1 MIGKTISHYE
11 ILDKLGQGGMGI
23 VYKAR
28 DTKLN
33 RTVAIKFL
41 PAIVGITEE
50 EKARFINEAQSA
62 SALDHPNICTIHAIE
77 ETKDGRL
84 FIVMAY
90 YDGKPLNKL
99 IEERPLP
106 LPAVVDYALQI
117 ASGLGKAH
125 DKEITHRDLKP
136 ANILITG
143 EDKIKIIDFGLAK
156 AAGQAMLTKTGTT
169 LGTYPYMSPEQAQGE
184 RADYRSDIWS
194 LGVLMY
200 EMVTGRRPFKSEYE
214 SALVYS
220 ILNEDPEPVTA
231 LRSGVPME
239 LERIISKC
247 LEKVPG
253 NRYQRTDDL
262 IVDLRRVSNELSG
275 TTIKSETENKS
286 SVKTSVI
293 TERIPGR
300 LSITKILAI
309 SSAAVL
315 LIIAGIIYFTSNRS
329 DVFDLTRSIAVLPL
343 ENLSLDPDDAFFAA
357 GIHEDIIIQ
366 LSQIGSMQVIARS
379 SVMNY
384 QPGQRNIQ
392 NISHELGVQ
401 SILEGSVRR
410 AADRVRVAV
419 TLTDAL
425 TNRTLWANTFD
436 RDFTDIFTIQSEIAL
451 EIARALEA
459 RLTPSEELQIA
470 MQPTENAHAYELYM
484 RARDYL
490 NHPGALENNFRMA
503 ESLLN
508 RSIEH
513 DADFANAYA
522 LLSRVYTSLFWFN
535 YDIGQDVL
543 DNALMNAEK
552 ALELQPNLA
561 DSYMALGYY
570 HYQGHRNYSKALE
583 NFNTALGYQPN
594 NADIISSIG
603 FVERRLG
610 NFEESIAMVDKA
622 ISLDPR
628 NLNLLFNN
636 AQSKMLTRRHEA
648 AEQDYLRVLEFAP
661 NLPVI
666 KVLISLNRILW
677 KADSD
682 AVKNFFADNPE
693 LREVVTGDW
702 MRLQMLIGDFE
713 GILQT
718 LEKVPKEIYVGQ
730 LFLYTPSLLK
740 AIAIDLSGNRSGA
753 RTHYLNALD
762 EYLDMDE
769 DYLNDPRYRMALGRI
784 YAGLEQADEAVYHG
798 KTAVKIIEEMVDAL
812 EGPTYKHDLA
822 IIYAAI
828 GQADEAVAIIREL
841 ISQPGYMTFARLSI
855 EPAWNPI
862 RNTPQFQA
870 LFHEANENI

>member
-1 MIGKTISHYE
+1 MEKGTAISHYNIVE
-11 ILDKLGQGGMGI
+11 KLGEGGMGV
-23 VYKAR
+23 VYKAL

-33 RTVAIKFL
+33 RTVALKFL
-41 PAIVGITEE
+41 PEYVGVTEE
-50 EKARFINEAQSA
+50 EKTRFINEAQSA

-77 ETKDGRL
+77 ETDDGRL

-90 YDGKPLNKL
+90 YDGKPLNKV

-106 LPAVVDYALQI
+106 FPILVNYALQI

-136 ANILITG
+136 ANILVTG

-194 LGVLMY
+194 LGVLIY
-200 EMVTGRRPFKSEYE
+200 EMVTGQRPFKSEYE

-239 LERIISKC
+239 LERIINKC
-247 LEKVPG
+247 LEKSPG
-253 NRYQRTDDL
+253 NRYQRVDDL
-262 IVDLRRVSNELSG
+262 LVDLRRVLNELSESS
-275 TTIKSETENKS
+275 TTSGSAKKVMVETSDGKEN
-286 SVKTSVI
+286 TSA
-293 TERIPGR
+293 RI
-300 LSITKILAI
+300 SATKILAI
-309 SSAAVL
+309 SSVVVL
-315 LIIAGIIYFTSNRS
+315 FVIAGIFYFSSSRP
-329 DVFDLTRSIAVLPL
+329 DVLDLTRSIAVLPL
-343 ENLSLDPDDAFFAA
+343 ENLSLDPDDAYFAA

-392 NISHELGVQ
+392 NISNDLGVQ

-410 AADRVRVAV
+410 AADRVRVSV

-436 RDFTDIFTIQSEIAL
+436 RDLTDIFTIQSEIAM

-459 RLTPSEELQIA
+459 RLTTSEEQQMAL
-470 MQPTENAHAYELYM
+470 QPTENAHAYELYL
-484 RARDYL
+484 RARDYY
-490 NHPGALENNFRMA
+490 NQPGAQENNFRMA
-503 ESLLN
+503 ESLLI
-508 RSIEH
+508 RSNEH
-513 DADFANAYA
+513 DTAFANAYA
-522 LLSRVYTSLFWFN
+522 LLSRVYTSLYWFN
-535 YDIGQDVL
+535 HERSREVL
-543 DNALMNAEK
+543 EKARMNAEK
-552 ALELQPNLA
+552 ALELQPKLA
-561 DSYMALGYY
+561 DSYMAFGYY
-570 HYQGHRNYSKALE
+570 HYQGHRNYSEALKY
-583 NFNTALGYQPN
+583 FNTALEFQPN

-610 NFEESIAMVDKA
+610 NFEESIAMVDRA

-628 NLNLLFNN
+628 NLNLIFNN

-666 KVLISLNRILW
+666 KVLITLNRILW
-677 KADSD
+677 KADID
-682 AVKNFFADNPE
+682 AVKRFFADNPE

-702 MRLQMLIGDFE
+702 MRLQMLIGDYE
-713 GILQT
+713 GMLQT
-718 LEKVPKEIYVGQ
+718 LEEVPKEIYEGQ
-730 LFLYTPSLLK
+730 LFLYTTSLLR
-740 AIAIDLSGNRSGA
+740 AIAIDISGDRSGA
-753 RTHYLNALD
+753 QAHYLNALN
-762 EYLDMDE
+762 EYLNMGE
-769 DYLNDPRYRMALGRI
+769 DYSNDPRYRMALGRI
-784 YAGLEQADEAVYHG
+784 YSGLSKADEAVYHG
-798 KTAVKIIEEMVDAL
+798 KAAVKIIEEMVDAL
-812 EGPTYKHDLA
+812 EAPTYIHELA
-822 IIYAAI
+822 TIYAAV
-828 GQADEAVAIIREL
+828 GQADEAVALIREL
-841 ISQPGYMTFARLSI
+841 LSQPGYMTYARLGI

-862 RNTPQFQA
+862 RNTPQFHA
-870 LFHEANENI
+870 LLNEAN

>member
-11 ILDKLGQGGMGI
+11 ITEKLGEGGMGV

-33 RTVAIKFL
+33 RTVALKFL
-41 PAIVGITEE
+41 PEYVGVTEE
-50 EKARFINEAQSA
+50 EKTRFINEAQSA

-77 ETKDGRL
+77 ETEDGRL
-84 FIVMAY
+84 FIVMGY
-90 YDGKPLNKL
+90 YDGEPLNKI

-106 LPAVVDYALQI
+106 LPILVNYALQI

-125 DKEITHRDLKP
+125 KTEITHRDLKP
-136 ANILITG
+136 ANILVTG

-184 RADYRSDIWS
+184 RADFRSDIWS

-239 LERIISKC
+239 LERIINKC
-247 LEKVPG
+247 LEKSPD
-253 NRYQRTDDL
+253 NRYQRVDDL
-262 IVDLRRVSNELSG
+262 LVDLRRVLNELSESA
-275 TTIKSETENKS
+275 TKPASAQKIT
-286 SVKTSVI
+286 VKTSERREHTPV
-293 TERIPGR
+293 RIP
-300 LSITKILAI
+300 STKILAI
-309 SSAAVL
+309 SSVVVL
-315 LIIAGIIYFTSNRS
+315 FVIAGIFYFTSSRS
-329 DVFDLTRSIAVLPL
+329 DVFDMTRSIAVLPL

-384 QPGQRNIQ
+384 LPGQRNIQ
-392 NISHELGVQ
+392 NISNDLGVQ

-410 AADRVRVAV
+410 AANRVRVSV
-419 TLTDAL
+419 TLTDVL
-425 TNRTLWANTFD
+425 TNRTLWADTFD
-436 RDFTDIFTIQSEIAL
+436 RDLTDIFTIQSEIAL

-459 RLTPSEELQIA
+459 RLTVSEEQ
-470 MQPTENAHAYELYM
+470 QVGFQSTENAHAYELYL
-484 RARDYL
+484 RARDYV
-490 NHPGALENNFRMA
+490 NQPGALENNYRMA
-503 ESLLN
+503 ENLLI
-508 RSIEH
+508 RSIEN
-513 DADFANAYA
+513 DSGFANAYA
-522 LLSRVYTSLFWFN
+522 LLSRVYTSLYWFN
-535 YDIGQDVL
+535 HESSREVL
-543 DNALMNAEK
+543 EKARMNAEK

-561 DSYMALGYY
+561 DSYMAFGYY
-570 HYQGHRNYSKALE
+570 HYQGHRNYSEALE
-583 NFNTALGYQPN
+583 YFNTALEFQPN

-628 NLNLLFNN
+628 NLTLIFNN

-648 AEQDYLRVLEFAP
+648 AEQDYQRVLEFAP
-661 NLPVI
+661 NLSVI
-666 KVLISLNRILW
+666 KVLITLNRILW
-677 KADSD
+677 KADID
-682 AVKNFFADNPE
+682 VVKRFFADNPE
-693 LREVVTGDW
+693 LREEVTGDW
-702 MRLQMLIGDFE
+702 MRLQMLIGDYE
-713 GILQT
+713 GILLT
-718 LEKVPKEIYVGQ
+718 LEEEPKELYEGQ
-730 LFLYTPSLLK
+730 LFLYTPSLLR
-740 AIAIDLSGNRSGA
+740 AMAIDFSGDRSDA
-753 RTHYLNALD
+753 QTHYLYALN
-762 EYLDMDE
+762 EYLNMGE
-769 DYLNDPRYRMALGRI
+769 DYSNDPRYRMALGRI
-784 YAGLEQADEAVYHG
+784 YAGLDQADEAVYHG
-798 KTAVKIIEEMVDAL
+798 KAAVKIIEEMVDAL
-812 EGPTYKHDLA
+812 EAPTYKQELA
-822 IIYAAI
+822 IIYAAV
-828 GQADEAVAIIREL
+828 GQADEAVEIIREL
-841 ISQPGYMTFARLSI
+841 LSQPGYMTYARLSI

-870 LFHEANENI
+870 LLREAN

>member
-1 MIGKTISHYE
+1 M
-11 ILDKLGQGGMGI
+11 
-23 VYKAR
+23 VYKAQ

-33 RTVAIKFL
+33 RTVALKFL
-41 PAIVGITEE
+41 PVYVGVTEE
-50 EKARFINEAQSA
+50 EKIRFINEAQSA
-62 SALDHPNICTIHAIE
+62 SSLDHPNICTIHAIE
-77 ETKDGRL
+77 ESDDGRL

-90 YDGKPLNKL
+90 YDGKPLNKV

-106 LPAVVDYALQI
+106 LPLLLNYAIQI

-125 DKEITHRDLKP
+125 EKEITHRDLKP

-143 EDKIKIIDFGLAK
+143 EDKVKIIDFGLAK
-156 AAGQAMLTKTGTT
+156 AAGQAMITKTGTT

-194 LGVLMY
+194 LGVLIY
-200 EMVTGRRPFKSEYE
+200 EMVTGQRPFKSEYE

-231 LRSGVPME
+231 MRSGVPME

-247 LEKVPG
+247 LEKEPE
-253 NRYQRTDDL
+253 NRYQRADDL
-262 IVDLRRVSNELSG
+262 LVDLRRVLNELSES
-275 TTIKSETENKS
+275 TTKPASAQKVTLNTSVKSES
-286 SVKTSVI
+286 FFA
-293 TERIPGR
+293 RIP
-300 LSITKILAI
+300 STKNLVA
-309 SSAAVL
+309 STVAVL
-315 LIIAGIIYFTSNRS
+315 IIIAGIFYFTSNRS

-392 NISHELGVQ
+392 NISSDLGVQ

-410 AADRVRVAV
+410 VADRVRVSV

-436 RDFTDIFTIQSEIAL
+436 RDLTDIFTIQSEIAL
-451 EIARALEA
+451 EIARALDA
-459 RLTPSEELQIA
+459 RLTVTEELQ
-470 MQPTENAHAYELYM
+470 MGLQPTENAHAYELYM
-484 RARDYL
+484 RARDYF
-490 NHPGALENNFRMA
+490 NQPGAQENNFRMT
-503 ESLLN
+503 ESLLI

-513 DADFANAYA
+513 DTGFAHAYA
-522 LLSRVYTSLFWFN
+522 LLSRVYTSLYWFN
-535 YDIGQDVL
+535 YESNREIL
-543 DNALMNAEK
+543 EKSLMNAEK

-570 HYQGHRNYSKALE
+570 HYQGHRNYSDALE
-583 NFNTALGYQPN
+583 NFNIALEFQPN

-610 NFEESIAMVDKA
+610 NFEESIVMVDKA

-628 NLNLLFNN
+628 NLNLMFNN

-661 NLPVI
+661 NLSVI
-666 KVLISLNRILW
+666 KVLITLNRILW
-677 KADSD
+677 KADID
-682 AVKNFFADNPE
+682 AVKHFFADNPD
-693 LREVVTGDW
+693 LREDVTGDW

-718 LEKVPKEIYVGQ
+718 LEDVPRELYEGQ
-730 LFLYTPSLLK
+730 LFLYTPSFLR
-740 AIAIDLSGNRSGA
+740 AVAIDLSGDKSGA
-753 RTHYLNALD
+753 RTYYLNALD
-762 EYLDMDE
+762 EYLNMDDE
-769 DYLNDPRYRMALGRI
+769 YSNDPRYRMALGRI
-784 YAGLEQADEAVYHG
+784 YAGLDQVDEAVYHG
-798 KTAVKIIEEMVDAL
+798 KAAVKIIEEMVDAL
-812 EGPTYKHDLA
+812 EAPTYNNELA

-828 GQADEAVAIIREL
+828 EQADEAVAIIREL
-841 ISQPGYMTFARLSI
+841 LSQPGYMTYARLSI

-870 LFHEANENI
+870 LLNEYN